1 MGYQDPDMLITGS
14 YDGDIVVWDIY
25 TQKVIFVADSKC
37 SKILKKQEGCQ
48 QRKKVPL
55 VTTNVAE
62 LQKLKISWQKMR
74 IQESVSLLNVNLSLD
89 TQGIIQLNK

>member
-37 SKILKKQEGCQ
+37 SKILKS
-48 QRKKVPL
+48 KKDVDR
-55 VTTNVAE
+55 E
-62 LQKLKISWQKMR
+62 R
-74 IQESVSLLNVNLSLD
+74 RYH
-89 TQGIIQLNK
+89 